1 MQCLHTNGLKA
12 LVKAAPLGLALMWWA
27 ALQPLPAQAA
37 SFSVYP
43 TGVVF
48 EPGARASV
56 IGIKNKDE
64 RPIRFQMTL
73 VEWTQDAK
81 GEDVYTPSNDLIY
94 FPRQLTVNP
103 GDRAIVRVGPK
114 NIPNSAEK
122 TYRLKVEELA
132 EPTPEKPGSVL
143 GLTITFAVPI
153 FLGKP
158 DAKPAAT
165 IAALAMQNG
174 KLAATV
180 QNTGNSHFRINSLEV
195 KGADGYTQDIGGW
208 YLLSGASRQYT
219 LNIPPDVC
227 RAQKRLSLNV
237 KVGDDN
243 FSSDL
248 DIDPSMCGTT

>member
-1 MQCLHTNGLKA
+1 MQCQNLQWLKA
-12 LVKAAPLGLALMWWA
+12 LIKATPLGVVLMVWTA
-27 ALQPLPAQAA
+27 IQPLSAQAA

-48 EPGARASV
+48 EPGTRASV

-81 GEDVYTPSNDLIY
+81 GDDVYTPSNDLIY
-94 FPRQLTVNP
+94 FPRQLTVKP
-103 GDRAIVRVGPK
+103 GDQAIVRVGPK
-114 NIPNSAEK
+114 NMPKDTEK

-132 EPTPEKPGSVL
+132 EPIPDSKDSAI
-143 GLTITFAVPI
+143 GLTITYAIPV
-153 FLGKP
+153 FLGKV
-158 DAKPAAT
+158 DIKPAAS
-165 IAALAMQNG
+165 IAALAMQDG

-195 KGADGYTQDIGGW
+195 NSADGYTQSIGGW
-208 YLLSGASRQYT
+208 YLLSGASRQYS
-219 LNIPPDVC
+219 LDIPPDVC
-227 RAQKRLSLNV
+227 RAQKRLSLHV

-248 DIDPSMCGTT
+248 EIDPSMCGTT

>member
-1 MQCLHTNGLKA
+1 MNRLKA
-12 LVKAAPLGLALMWWA
+12 LVKAAPLGVALMWWIA
-27 ALQPLPAQAA
+27 IQPLPVQAA

-43 TGVVF
+43 TGLVF
-48 EPGARASV
+48 EPGTRASV

-94 FPRQLTVNP
+94 FPRQLTVKP
-103 GDRAIVRVGPK
+103 GDQAIVRVGPK
-114 NIPNSAEK
+114 NMPRGIEK

-132 EPTPEKPGSVL
+132 EPVSENRNSSI
-143 GLTITFAVPI
+143 GLTITYAIPI
-153 FLGKP
+153 YLGKA
-158 DAKPAAT
+158 DTKPAVSIAT
-165 IAALAMQNG
+165 LGMQGG

-195 KGADGYTQDIGGW
+195 KGADGYSQNMGGW
-208 YLLSGASRQYT
+208 YLLSGASRQYS
-219 LNIPPDVC
+219 LDIPPDVC

-237 KVGDDN
+237 KVGEDD